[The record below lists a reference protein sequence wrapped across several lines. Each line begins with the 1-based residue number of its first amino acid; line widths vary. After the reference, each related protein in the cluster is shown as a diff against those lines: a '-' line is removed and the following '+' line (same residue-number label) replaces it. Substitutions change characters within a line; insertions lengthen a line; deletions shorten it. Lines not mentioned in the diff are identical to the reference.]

1 MSEIKI
7 RPEELMDT
15 AEFLTKE
22 HEAIVE
28 LVGKMVKEIN
38 NTVENWAGASQ
49 LQFVDTFTEQMAPA
63 LQESLPQVLEGI
75 SNQLKCSA
83 ETMKQTDDSVSD
95 ALKNK

>member
-7 RPEELMDT
+7 LPEELRET
-15 AEFLTKE
+15 ADFLSQE

-28 LVGKMVKEIN
+28 LVGKMVKDIN
-38 NTVENWAGASQ
+38 TMVENWSGAAQ

-83 ETMKQTDDSVSD
+83 DTMEQTDESVSD
-95 ALKNK
+95 ALKNS